1 MPSIREQTQGG
12 SGSSTFIGQPDT
24 PTSYTG
30 QSGKTAT
37 VNSAEDKIE
46 FTTPAGGGDMLIA
59 TYDPASKSE
68 QLLGISDIQT
78 TVGSPGSDSNIV
90 SEQGIREALDAI
102 GDKTVKAVYFATIT
116 SGTTTGQITKP
127 AGGNATFI
135 MDEWGVNTD
144 ALVSTISNGKPT
156 FKSPLDSAGDPIST
170 TFDTAGN
177 YTFSGTPSPVA
188 DHALIFVYTCKFS
201 DFLSS
206 EALWE
211 SELLAAAVL
220 TTDFETTSFLYATSK
235 NIPENK
241 IPSEVRVILNVADGA
256 DVTAD
261 NAPQAHKNSHVDGSD
276 DIRDATNASKGLAT
290 ALQIEALEANTAH
303 KTSDGSDHSY
313 IDQNITIGSSPTL
326 DGANINNIDAD
337 TLIADVKEANVSAV
351 KKGQPC
357 AIIGSS
363 GTKFEVQLADCDNAS
378 LIRLLGIAEVDT
390 NQNEEGTV
398 IHKGLLVNVD
408 TQTSNTDLNP
418 GAETWAAGEMLY
430 VSQTPGGLTKT
441 RPTAGR
447 CIKACRSL
455 KGNSASDTLLAIV
468 LTNPICACA
477 ASGEDI
483 CSRMGDSAGVNKHS
497 FKNYANAEKAAID
510 SNGNLTLS
518 GTVDGRNVS
527 VDGIKLDGIEIA
539 ADVTDAT
546 NVDAAGAIMESDF
559 DAKGDILVASG
570 NDTPIRVPIGT
581 DTHVLTANS
590 AQTPGVQWVAPGAPG
605 AHKTTH
611 ENGGADEVGVT
622 GLSGLLADD
631 QHVLNAEVLAIAAAK
646 GVNNDITSMT
656 GLNDNGI
663 PITKVTGAFA
673 NPLTETLQIN
683 KQAVLIDAALSAD
696 HTWTGPTQLI
706 TAGENLAIFETAYLK
721 SDGKYWRIDA
731 DAESTAKGKIVM
743 ATAAISADATGI
755 VLLPSEFSFI
765 RDDST
770 TEWTITAAGDTM
782 FLSTTVGELTNDISG
797 YTTGDIGRV
806 AGYMETATILN
817 FIVDKTWIK
826 I

>member
-1 MPSIREQTQGG
+1 MPSIREQAQGAG
-12 SGSSTFIGQPDT
+12 GSSTFTGLTDT
-24 PTSYTG
+24 PASYTG
-30 QSGKTAT
+30 ESGKTVTIKAT
-37 VNSAEDKIE
+37 EDGVE

-144 ALVSTISNGKPT
+144 ALVSTISDGKPT

-177 YTFSGTPSPVA
+177 YTFSGTPSPAA

-235 NIPENK
+235 NTPENK
-241 IPSEVRVILNVADGA
+241 TPSEVRVILNVADGA
-256 DVTAD
+256 DVTAN
-261 NAPQAHKNSHVDGSD
+261 NAPQAHKDSHVDGSD
-276 DIRDATNASKGLAT
+276 DIRDATNALKGLAT
-290 ALQIEALEANTAH
+290 ALQIEAIETNTAH
-303 KTSDGSDHSY
+303 RTSNGSSHSY
-313 IDQNITIGSSPTL
+313 IDQDVTNGSSPTF
-326 DGANINNIDAD
+326 DGANIDNIDAD

-357 AIIGSS
+357 AIVGSS
-363 GTKFEVQLADCDNAS
+363 GTKFEVQLADCDNAA

-408 TQTSNTDLNP
+408 TQTSNTNLNP

-477 ASGEDI
+477 ASGEDV
-483 CSRMGDSAGVNKHS
+483 CSRMGDSAGTNKHS
-497 FKNYANAEKAAID
+497 FKNYANSEVAAIN
-510 SNGNLTLS
+510 SSGNLTLS

-527 VDGIKLDGIEIA
+527 VDGTKLDGIETA
-539 ADVTDAT
+539 ADVTDAA
-546 NVDAAGAIMESDF
+546 NVNSAGAVMESDF

-570 NDTPIRVPIGT
+570 DNTPIRVPIGT

-605 AHKTTH
+605 AHKDTH
-611 ENGGADEVGVT
+611 DPEDGADALDTANASEIAGVQAAGT
-622 GLSGLLADD
+622 GSSHSLARADHAHAINHGIVDNHIVTVDDADAADNDFAKFTADGLEGRSIS
-631 QHVLNAEVLAIAAAK
+631 EVLADLGITEKRYIKIRLLDKDTSHTVSSGIGGDFRFTQAMTITGVSCYFDTAGTTSVTTVDINEVGTTILSTKLTVDATEKTSVTAATPAVVSDSAIAANAILTF
-646 GVNNDITSMT
+646 D
-656 GLNDNGI
+656 LDGI
-663 PITKVTGAFA
+663 ASG
-673 NPLTETLQIN
+673 
-683 KQAVLIDAALSAD
+683 
-696 HTWTGPTQLI
+696 
-706 TAGENLAIFETAYLK
+706 TAG
-721 SDGKYWRIDA
+721 
-731 DAESTAKGKIVM
+731 KGLVIELEV
-743 ATAAISADATGI
+743 
-755 VLLPSEFSFI
+755 
-765 RDDST
+765 T
-770 TEWTITAAGDTM
+770 TP
-782 FLSTTVGELTNDISG
+782 
-797 YTTGDIGRV
+797 
-806 AGYMETATILN
+806 
-817 FIVDKTWIK
+817 
-826 I
+826 